1 MAQPLCE
8 ILMNILGFI
17 LLSIL
22 HVCYAITRA
31 FQALVNHLSIRRK
44 PARGVHSPR
53 DKVPAH
59 IALVLAHGDA
69 QKRHGQLSIDDVKA
83 MLESVLRVSEW
94 SQAVGVSKLT
104 VYDREGVLVS
114 KAAYLRRKLLPAQGP
129 EINNQTLKPVIFDNY
144 PLTPP
149 LSDVSTE
156 ATEAESDIGD
166 SLDFGSTQLTIPA
179 ISEKGQPLCINIIS
193 DKDGRTEVALCARQ
207 IAAFQ
212 KTQNKQLDPT
222 TLFKLDINTLDAV
235 LEAKLQ
241 SPDMLLVHTM
251 PPGLF
256 KRPLELHAFPPWQ
269 IRLTEMHHSQVRR
282 FLPFGKSYTVVE
294 EAAFAR
300 ALDIYS
306 DAEFRLG
313 K

>member
-1 MAQPLCE
+1 
-8 ILMNILGFI
+8 MNTLGFI

-22 HVCYAITRA
+22 HIAYAITRA
-31 FQALVNHLSIRRK
+31 FQALVKNLNLRRQ
-44 PARGVHSPR
+44 PARGVHLPR

-69 QKRHGQLSIDDVKA
+69 QKRHGQLSVDDIKA
-83 MLESVLRVSEW
+83 MLESVLRVAEW
-94 SQAVGVSKLT
+94 SQAVKVSKLT

-114 KAAYLRRKLLPAQGP
+114 KAGYLRRKLLPTQEP
-129 EINNQTLKPVIFDNY
+129 ETDNQTLKPIAQHT
-144 PLTPP
+144 LLPP
-149 LSDVSTE
+149 YLMHPPK
-156 ATEAESDIGD
+156 
-166 SLDFGSTQLTIPA
+166 LRKPNR
-179 ISEKGQPLCINIIS
+179 ISEKAQPLCINVIS

-207 IAAFQ
+207 LAAFQ
-212 KTQNKQLDPT
+212 KTQNKQLDPA

-241 SPDMLLVHTM
+241 SPDMLLVHSM
-251 PPGLF
+251 APGLF

-282 FLPFGKSYTVVE
+282 FLPFGKTYTIVE
-294 EAAFAR
+294 EAAFAQ